1 MGLFGNS
8 DPEERINHSLKHI
21 RDLYGEI
28 LNIERKVAQDVSV
41 FFNFQHRED
50 RLRKEITAREH
61 MRKIERVKHGK
72 AIMHREHKILHQEK
86 DMLDDIR
93 GRLHKVS
100 KLVHRQVHAIEKIER
115 SL

>member
-1 MGLFGNS
+1 MGLFGNK

-28 LNIERKVAQDVSV
+28 LNIERKVSQDVST

-50 RLRKEITAREH
+50 RLRKEIQALEH
-61 MRKIERVKHGK
+61 MRKVERVKKGK
-72 AIMHREHKILHQEK
+72 EIMHREHRILHQEK
-86 DMLDDIR
+86 EMLDDIR
-93 GRLHKVS
+93 SRLRKVS
-100 KLVHRQVHAIEKIER
+100 KLVHRQIRGIEMIEK